1 MNIQGNK
8 ITVNKSKTELATYL
22 TTMENFGALMPE
34 GTKFEVLDNDTF
46 IFALKGMP
54 NIKLRLQ
61 EKSADKIVLGA
72 AGGKIPFTLTAILN
86 EIEPNKT
93 EAQLT
98 FDGQFNAMMAM
109 MIKGPITKFV
119 GQLTEKL
126 GAS

>member
-8 ITVNKSKTELATYL
+8 ITVNKSKAELATYL
-22 TTMENFGALMPE
+22 TTMENFGTLMPE
-34 GTKFEVLDNDTF
+34 GTKFEVLDSETF

-54 NIKLRLQ
+54 DIKLRLQ
-61 EKSADKIVLGA
+61 EKTDDKIVLGA
-72 AGGKIPFTLTAILN
+72 AGGKMPFTLTAILN
-86 EIEPNKT
+86 EIEATKT

-119 GQLTEKL
+119 AQLTDKL
-126 GAS
+126 STS

>member
-8 ITVNKSKTELATYL
+8 ITVNKSKAELATYL

-34 GTKFEVLDNDTF
+34 GTKFEVLDSDTF
-46 IFALKGMP
+46 LFALKGMP
-54 NIKLRLQ
+54 DIKLRLQ
-61 EKSADKIVLGA
+61 EKTEDKIVLGA

-86 EIEPNKT
+86 EIEANKT

-98 FDGQFNAMMAM
+98 FDGQFNAMMGM

-119 GQLTEKL
+119 GQLTDKL
-126 GAS
+126 SAS

>member
-8 ITVNKSKTELATYL
+8 ITVNKSKAELATYL

-34 GTKFEVLDNDTF
+34 GTKFEVLDSETF
-46 IFALKGMP
+46 LFALKGMP
-54 NIKLRLQ
+54 DIKLRLQ
-61 EKSADKIVLGA
+61 EKTTDKIVLGA
-72 AGGKIPFTLTAILN
+72 AGGKMPFTLTAILN
-86 EIEPNKT
+86 EIEANKT

-119 GQLTEKL
+119 GQLTDKL
-126 GAS
+126 SAS